1 MKIVFKKLPLQ
12 AINDEITRRY
22 NIHLYMLR
30 TDLNHPLINKNK
42 LFKLKYNLQ
51 QATQLN
57 KKALLTFGGAFSN
70 HIAATAAAGKE
81 YGFETIGIIRGEK
94 YPELNPTLKFAAECG
109 MQLHYVPRSLYQNKK
124 QLYTYVNNLFVAE
137 NSYLIPEGGANELG
151 VKGCKEIIDSVGIN
165 FDYITCACGTGTT
178 LSGIAQSLNNNQKA
192 MGFQVLKSEGYIKK
206 EVEKWLNEN
215 DRNNWIIN
223 EDYHFGGYAKIKKEL
238 TDFIIWFE
246 QANKIPLDFLYTGKM
261 MFGIYDLIQKG
272 FFKQGQ
278 TIISVHTGG
287 LQGNKGFNRSLD
299 F

>member
-30 TDLNHPLINKNK
+30 TDLNHPLISGNK